1 MYVFNR
7 VEICLACLVVG
18 FFDTKKKR
26 RRREVEERGR
36 EPGIMNGCRGGVL
49 VLGFYGCVC
58 VFYGRGISGIFS
70 YQVLSFGLYLGFR
83 SWLVDKDIY
92 V

>member
-1 MYVFNR
+1 V
-7 VEICLACLVVG
+7 
-18 FFDTKKKR
+18 
-26 RRREVEERGR
+26 
-36 EPGIMNGCRGGVL
+36 
-49 VLGFYGCVC
+49 CVC

-83 SWLVDKDIY
+83 SWLVDRDFY